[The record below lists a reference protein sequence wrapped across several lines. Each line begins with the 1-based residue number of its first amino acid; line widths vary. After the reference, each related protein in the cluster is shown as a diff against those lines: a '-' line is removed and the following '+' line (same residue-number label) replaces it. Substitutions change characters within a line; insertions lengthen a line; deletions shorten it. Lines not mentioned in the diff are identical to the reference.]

1 MKERLYPEEI
11 WDANNL
17 DLEYY
22 KEFQETLY
30 VHPDWCICK
39 DCLDSRFKDYLDY

>member
-17 DLEYY
+17 DLEDY

-30 VHPDWCICK
+30 VHPDW
-39 DCLDSRFKDYLDY
+39 LDTRFKDYLDY